1 LLKISETQITQL
13 GKTILVA
20 VSLLDNLVAGRE
32 GGVKNGQG
40 LLDASLHPGT
50 RPS

>member
-1 LLKISETQITQL
+1 MLMTSVAKFNQI

-20 VSLLDNLVAGRE
+20 VSLLDKLVAGRE